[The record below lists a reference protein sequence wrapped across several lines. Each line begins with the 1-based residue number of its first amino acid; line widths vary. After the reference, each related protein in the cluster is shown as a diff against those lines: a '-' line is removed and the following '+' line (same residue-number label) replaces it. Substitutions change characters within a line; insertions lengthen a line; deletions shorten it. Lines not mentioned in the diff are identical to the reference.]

1 MRLSTRR
8 LEALLE
14 AAGRGIDEWESD
26 EWASDKPIEA
36 AREGLRVLYAV
47 LRKRRGDAS

>member
-14 AAGRGIDEWESD
+14 AAGRGIDEWESEED
-26 EWASDKPIEA
+26 DDKPIEA
-36 AREGLRVLYAV
+36 AREALYVLYAR

>member
-14 AAGRGIDEWESD
+14 AAGRGIDEWEAD
-26 EWASDKPIEA
+26 EEHDQPIDAAKEA
-36 AREGLRVLYAV
+36 ADVLYEV

>member
-8 LEALLE
+8 LEALLD
-14 AAGRGIDEWESD
+14 AASRGIDEWETD
-26 EWASDKPIEA
+26 EEQDAPIEA
-36 AREGLRVLYAV
+36 AREGLKVLYEV

>member
-8 LEALLE
+8 LEALLH
-14 AAGRGIDEWESD
+14 AASRGIDEWECEEEHD
-26 EWASDKPIEA
+26 TPIDA
-36 AREGLRVLYAV
+36 AQEGLQVLYAV